1 MVQVQNRVSKEIGLI
16 SQIMNIL
23 ETISVGKNYFQ
34 IAFTLR
40 EAIFLN
46 DILTQVEIWYG
57 LTKTEIEDLENV
69 LLL

>member
-1 MVQVQNRVSKEIGLI
+1 
-16 SQIMNIL
+16 MNIL

-34 IAFTLR
+34 IAFTLG
-40 EAIFLN
+40 ETIFLN

>member
-1 MVQVQNRVSKEIGLI
+1 MVQVQNRVSKGIGLI

-34 IAFTLR
+34 IAFTLG